1 MYMYIVSLCV
11 CILFSFQ
18 IWKPKN
24 GWKQRLTVIRFS
36 PGSLK
41 TSRVFY
47 SHSYSHRMGHLMLL
61 TKLSKVFYCHWWSYM
76 YIICPIMH
84 ILKQNI
90 KGILIS
96 SDECI
101 LFHSF
106 GLSIFESSVEKR
118 LGPTGKEVF
127 HWGFGRLWGCVNAG
141 TQQQTGRGI
150 TQFDI
155 NCNLGVK

>member
-1 MYMYIVSLCV
+1 MKNVHVHDIVSLCV

-41 TSRVFY
+41 TLKVFY
-47 SHSYSHRMGHLMLL
+47 SHSYSHRMGHLILL

-76 YIICPIMH
+76 YTICPIMH

-106 GLSIFESSVEKR
+106 FFYLWKLCWEEARLDWERSVS
-118 LGPTGKEVF
+118 L
-127 HWGFGRLWGCVNAG
+127 RLWKTLRLC
-141 TQQQTGRGI
+141 
-150 TQFDI
+150 
-155 NCNLGVK
+155 